1 MVDEGIIVVP
11 ILIVMWGWK
20 VVVKLAANDLIYV
33 KRISCGKFVI
43 VYTIKHRKKKLL
55 LKGIIERET

>member
-20 VVVKLAANDLIYV
+20 VVVRLAANDLIYV
-33 KRISCGKFVI
+33 
-43 VYTIKHRKKKLL
+43 
-55 LKGIIERET
+55 RESHVEKNL